1 MDAAI
6 DHNIPLR
13 MISLTTVVGLISASH
28 LTAVS
33 AYSTDQ
39 LDNAILTDILQQYT
53 TYAPSPESIC
63 PSTASS
69 TTPFTHDWPGTN
81 PNSNWD
87 TATVSNFEEDL
98 FQTLMTQ
105 TDVNTNTWSIRV
117 GTNGNIYSHYTP
129 DLWGETMA
137 PQAHTDAPW

>member
-1 MDAAI
+1 
-6 DHNIPLR
+6 
-13 MISLTTVVGLISASH
+13 MISLTTVIGLISASSLHH
-28 LTAVS
+28 LTT

-63 PSTASS
+63 PSTTSE
-69 TTPFTHDWPGTN
+69 TTTFTHNWTGTN

-87 TATVSNFEEDL
+87 TATVSNFEEEL
-98 FQTLMTQ
+98 FQTLMTH
-105 TDVNTNTWSIRV
+105 TDVNTNTSWSIRV
-117 GTNGNIYSHYTP
+117 GTSGNIYSHYTP

>member
-1 MDAAI
+1 
-6 DHNIPLR
+6 
-13 MISLTTVVGLISASH
+13 MISLTTVVGLISASSLH
-28 LTAVS
+28 LTA

-39 LDNAILTDILQQYT
+39 LDNAILTDFLQQYT
-53 TYAPSPESIC
+53 TYTPSPESIC

-69 TTPFTHDWPGTN
+69 TTAFTHDWPGTN

-87 TATVSNFEEDL
+87 TATTTSNFEEEL
-98 FQTLMTQ
+98 FQTLMTH
-105 TDVNTNTWSIRV
+105 TDVNTNTSWSIRV
-117 GTNGNIYSHYTP
+117 GTSGNIYSHYTP